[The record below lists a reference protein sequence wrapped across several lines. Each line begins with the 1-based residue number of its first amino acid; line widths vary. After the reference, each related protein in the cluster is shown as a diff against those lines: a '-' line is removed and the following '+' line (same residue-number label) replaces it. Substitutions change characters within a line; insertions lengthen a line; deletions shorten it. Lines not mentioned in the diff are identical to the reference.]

1 LFSSAARIWPP
12 KGPKLIGTTAGPSS
26 SVPVC
31 VMSVTC
37 GGVGDGDGTG
47 RLSICKTTPFSDVT
61 IMLKPNVPTWS
72 NVIPV

>member
-26 SVPVC
+26 WVPVRAITL
-31 VMSVTC
+31 TC
-37 GGVGDGDGTG
+37 GGVGAGDGAG
-47 RLSICKTTPFSDVT
+47 RLSTCMTTPFSDVT